1 MLSFYKVI
9 ENAYKFLENRDL
21 IAYLYGGDGRICT
34 EEYFEQWLKKY
45 PNRIAPADLDRIRDF
60 TIGKRVYDCS
70 QLVITCF
77 QCPDMT
83 SAGLI
88 KRCNPVTLDLSMG
101 PEASV
106 LYKKG
111 HVGLDI
117 GCGYAIDIP
126 TEGQTVRVRRVNEG
140 GWTQSGQLTI
150 YCNYNG
156 ARAMDPNRAGGSY
169 YYGRENK

>member
-34 EEYFEQWLKKY
+34 DEYFNEWLKKY
-45 PNRIAPADLDRIRDF
+45 PNRIAPAEVDRIRDF
-60 TIGKRVYDCS
+60 TVGKRIYDCS
-70 QLVITCF
+70 QLVVTCF

-88 KRCNPVTLDLSMG
+88 KRCNPVIEDLALG

-106 LYKKG
+106 LYKRG

-126 TEGQTVRVRRVNEG
+126 CEGQTVRVRRVNEG

-156 ARAMDPNRAGGSY
+156 ARAMDPNRE
-169 YYGRENK
+169 RR